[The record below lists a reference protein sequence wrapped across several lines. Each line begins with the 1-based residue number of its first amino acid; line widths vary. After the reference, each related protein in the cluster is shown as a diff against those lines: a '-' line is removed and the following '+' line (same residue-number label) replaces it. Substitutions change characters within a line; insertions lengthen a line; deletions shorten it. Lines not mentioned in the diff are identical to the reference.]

1 VTTTLDSGKTWL
13 PLKTF
18 TANNS
23 NNETIIWVPKNS
35 STVPKYFGVKRC
47 LIRIKDSEKDE
58 FIDSDTFSL
67 IGAIPMVLLD
77 SLKNNTYQ
85 TTDSIKVQYGAN
97 MDLASNIQTYF
108 KTDSMKNWVEFV
120 RDINLPS
127 PDAPTILNRQ
137 KCLILQTVD
146 SMVKSEAQNFTQP
159 IKILLKD
166 YSATSYYIIT
176 DYITIDVM

>member
-1 VTTTLDSGKTWL
+1 
-13 PLKTF
+13 
-18 TANNS
+18 
-23 NNETIIWVPKNS
+23 
-35 STVPKYFGVKRC
+35 
-47 LIRIKDSEKDE
+47 
-58 FIDSDTFSL
+58 
-67 IGAIPMVLLD
+67 MVLLD